1 MYEINTHNLKIY
13 LIVLSLI
20 FFLTN
25 GIPLLTMF
33 DKDTQMY
40 INRYQ
45 KTSKYDTL
53 KGDNFIIV
61 NNNNNY
67 YYNINA
73 TVVKHSMFYNTNTQY
88 FTGSVLLQ
96 YKNYIDTNQY
106 CKIDIKEQ
114 KRNDVIY
121 DFIYKYYNLSKNNIQ
136 LYCNNNEC
144 INKIYTYE
152 NENYN
157 DGNYEEIICNILTIK
172 HLNDEL

>member
-1 MYEINTHNLKIY
+1 MYEINTHNLKLYI
-13 LIVLSLI
+13 LAFSII

-25 GIPLLTMF
+25 GLPLPFINMF
-33 DKDTQMY
+33 STIEYNHNIDEN
-40 INRYQ
+40 I
-45 KTSKYDTL
+45 

-61 NNNNNY
+61 NNNNY

-96 YKNYIDTNQY
+96 YKNHIDTNQY
-106 CKIDIKEQ
+106 CKIDIDIKEQ

-121 DFIYKYYNLSKNNIQ
+121 DFIYKYYNLSNNNIQ
-136 LYCNNNEC
+136 LYCNKNKC